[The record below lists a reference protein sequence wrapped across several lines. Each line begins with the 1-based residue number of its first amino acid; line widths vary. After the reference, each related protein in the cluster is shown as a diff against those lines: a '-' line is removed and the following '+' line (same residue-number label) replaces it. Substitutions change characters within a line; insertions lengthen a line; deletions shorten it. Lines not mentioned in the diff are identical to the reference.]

1 MREYAIEHNMKY
13 LLEEWNE
20 EKNED
25 LTPDIVSYGSNKKVH
40 WKKHYY
46 DMELD
51 KEFDFE
57 WETTIKNRTI
67 DHKNCPFLVGKAVFI
82 GFNDLNTRN
91 PNLAKE
97 LNYEKNIDLNP
108 ENFTVS
114 SSKKVF
120 WRCKKCGYSWKVSI
134 DSRNCGNGCPECA
147 KEIKTSFPEYAIL
160 YYFQKYKK
168 NVKHSYHDLGFELDI
183 YIPDLK
189 IAVEYD
195 GGYWHKDTIEKD
207 LEKNKK
213 CKELGIK
220 LYRIRE
226 NICSLNDSSID
237 ILCTTSHKSLNQV
250 ITDLIKEIFNVEENI
265 NVDRDKQ
272 KIEKVRIFRKKVKS
286 LAENRPDLIS
296 QWHPTKNL
304 PLTPETVSLNS
315 HVIVTWIFSYTDSE
329 LGHFDFEWTAKVSE
343 RTFKNNGCP
352 FLSGKRI
359 WIGFNDFKTRFED
372 IAELWD
378 YEKNNGLDPTQV
390 AYQSNK
396 SVYWKCPY
404 CKKSFQCK
412 ISYMS
417 KRHKHC
423 PHCNKKV
430 FDDI

>member
-1 MREYAIEHNMKY
+1 MREYAIEHNMEY

-57 WETTIKNRTI
+57 WETTIKNRTIKNRTI

-120 WRCKKCGYSWKVSI
+120 WKCKKCGYSWKASI

-147 KEIKTSFPEYAIL
+147 KEIKTSFSEYAIL

-343 RTFKNNGCP
+343 RTFKNNG
-352 FLSGKRI
+352 
-359 WIGFNDFKTRFED
+359 
-372 IAELWD
+372 
-378 YEKNNGLDPTQV
+378 LDPTQV

>member
-1 MREYAIEHNMKY
+1 MREYAVEHNMEY
-13 LLEEWNE
+13 LIEEWDE

-97 LNYEKNIDLNP
+97 WN
-108 ENFTVS
+108 
-114 SSKKVF
+114 
-120 WRCKKCGYSWKVSI
+120 
-134 DSRNCGNGCPECA
+134 
-147 KEIKTSFPEYAIL
+147 
-160 YYFQKYKK
+160 
-168 NVKHSYHDLGFELDI
+168 
-183 YIPDLK
+183 
-189 IAVEYD
+189 
-195 GGYWHKDTIEKD
+195 
-207 LEKNKK
+207 
-213 CKELGIK
+213 
-220 LYRIRE
+220 
-226 NICSLNDSSID
+226 
-237 ILCTTSHKSLNQV
+237 
-250 ITDLIKEIFNVEENI
+250 
-265 NVDRDKQ
+265 
-272 KIEKVRIFRKKVKS
+272 
-286 LAENRPDLIS
+286 
-296 QWHPTKNL
+296 
-304 PLTPETVSLNS
+304 
-315 HVIVTWIFSYTDSE
+315 
-329 LGHFDFEWTAKVSE
+329 
-343 RTFKNNGCP
+343 
-352 FLSGKRI
+352 
-359 WIGFNDFKTRFED
+359 
-372 IAELWD
+372 

-430 FDDI
+430 FNYI

>member
-1 MREYAIEHNMKY
+1 MREYAIEHNMEY

-57 WETTIKNRTI
+57 WETTIKNRTIKNRTI

-120 WRCKKCGYSWKVSI
+120 WKCKKCGYSWKASI

-147 KEIKTSFPEYAIL
+147 KEIKTSFSEYAIL

-315 HVIVTWIFSYTDSE
+315 HVIVIWIFSYTDSE

-343 RTFKNNGCP
+343 RTF
-352 FLSGKRI
+352 
-359 WIGFNDFKTRFED
+359 
-372 IAELWD
+372 
-378 YEKNNGLDPTQV
+378 KNNGLDPTQV

>member
-1 MREYAIEHNMKY
+1 MREYAIEHNMEY

-25 LTPDIVSYGSNKKVH
+25 LT
-40 WKKHYY
+40 
-46 DMELD
+46 L
-51 KEFDFE
+51 
-57 WETTIKNRTI
+57 
-67 DHKNCPFLVGKAVFI
+67 
-82 GFNDLNTRN
+82 
-91 PNLAKE
+91 
-97 LNYEKNIDLNP
+97 
-108 ENFTVS
+108 
-114 SSKKVF
+114 
-120 WRCKKCGYSWKVSI
+120 
-134 DSRNCGNGCPECA
+134 
-147 KEIKTSFPEYAIL
+147 
-160 YYFQKYKK
+160 
-168 NVKHSYHDLGFELDI
+168 
-183 YIPDLK
+183 IPDLK